1 MSERLFNGSPV
12 FMNFTGAADY
22 IGTGAIHVP
31 VFERLIMDRTHKRG
45 TLLQRVPTK
54 AATGHPTRYFEKIA
68 HNSAHSWID
77 PRAID
82 HPLNTEI
89 SRVERSAYIKAL
101 VDGITFTLFD
111 YEVTQQQGIFGDL
124 QSQDLAE
131 VVSDM
136 LDAQDRAVWTGTAT
150 SLMDSTKKD
159 YCSLITQITK
169 TGTISADARLTQA
182 IMDAVA
188 VLMYNKK
195 YRATP
200 TAVYMNPLDKARL
213 DNQELDAK
221 DKVKTYDVEVLPGIV
236 INGIQTAA
244 GVLPIITD
252 IYCPVG
258 KIAILDESLLERQY
272 VTSATPRLYQIGGG
286 EDIKGQKHDLA
297 TRYIAILF
305 DTFIVRAPSYGH
317 IILTINGVSGDTFGS
332 NVVSISSTTESEA
345 TATVSGGDDDTTAD
359 DDTTT

>member
-1 MSERLFNGSPV
+1 MAERLFNGSPV
-12 FMNFTGAADY
+12 FMSFAGAADY
-22 IGTGAIHVP
+22 ISTGAIHVP
-31 VFERLIMDRTHKRG
+31 VFERQIMDRTRKRG
-45 TLLQRVPTK
+45 TLLQRVQTK
-54 AATGHPTRYFEKIA
+54 AATGHPTRYFEKEA
-68 HNSAHSWID
+68 HLSKHTWID

-82 HPLNTEI
+82 HALDTEI
-89 SRVERSAYIKAL
+89 NRVERSAYIKAM

-111 YEVTQQQGIFGDL
+111 YEVTQQQGLFGNL
-124 QSQDLAE
+124 QAQDLAE

-136 LDAQDRAVWTGTAT
+136 LDAQDRAVWTGTAD

-182 IMDAVA
+182 IMDGVA
-188 VLMYNKK
+188 VLMYNKQYK
-195 YRATP
+195 ATP

-213 DNQELDAK
+213 DNQEMDAK
-221 DKVKTYDVEVLPGIV
+221 DKIKTYDVEILPGIV
-236 INGIQTAA
+236 IQGIMTAA
-244 GVLPIITD
+244 GRLPIITD

-272 VTSATPRLYQIGGG
+272 VTTPNPRLYQIGGG
-286 EDIKGQKHDLA
+286 ENIKDQTHDLA

-317 IILTINGVSGDTFGS
+317 MILTISGVSGDTFGS
-332 NVVSISSTTESEA
+332 NVVSIDSTTESASAA
-345 TATVSGGDDDTTAD
+345 TLNGGDDTTSDDDTTS
-359 DDTTT
+359 